1 MRIVNPTYGIT
12 AGGSEAVA
20 VRPVDW
26 RADPLVLF
34 SNSKPNAR
42 ELLEGV
48 RTRLGAIRR
57 TDNIDFVLKN
67 SASQP
72 APTALIDQVAGKYK
86 GALLA
91 IAD

>member
-1 MRIVNPTYGIT
+1 MQIVNPSFGQMT
-12 AGGSEAVA
+12 GGGEQIACA
-20 VRPVDW
+20 PVDW
-26 RADPLVLF
+26 AKDPVVLF

-48 RTRLGAIRR
+48 RDRMGEFRNI
-57 TDNIDFVLKN
+57 DNIDYVYKD

-72 APTALIDQVAGKYK
+72 APTALIDEVANKYRV
-86 GALLA
+86 ALLA